1 MLYKKISLPFLLLT
15 LLLVGVSCN
24 TVSSDNNDPLTELR
38 SNKQEY
44 VAGDS
49 LRITIHNYSP
59 QKLFLDRNCSSVE
72 GGELIMLE
80 QLVDGSWEEP
90 APPDGCLGIY
100 IPPVVI
106 EPGKSHVF
114 KAVALNPGTYRY
126 SFPIYRT
133 ESLQGLLSD
142 SRRVTNAF
150 TVRPE

>member
-1 MLYKKISLPFLLLT
+1 MLYKTLPFLLLS

-24 TVSSDNNDPLTELR
+24 TVSSDNNDPFTELR
-38 SNKQEY
+38 SNQREY

-49 LRITIHNYSP
+49 LSITISNYSP
-59 QKLFLDRNCSSVE
+59 QKLFLDRNCSTVE
-72 GGELIMLE
+72 GSELIMLE
-80 QLVDGSWEEP
+80 QLVDGSWETP
-90 APPDGCLGIY
+90 APPDGCRAIY
-100 IPPVVI
+100 FPPVEI
-106 EPGKSHVF
+106 QPGESHVF